1 MKLNGLLSVGDFAR
15 AAGDFLPDCV
25 RGYVEG
31 GTEDCRTLEANTR
44 AFENVQFRPRG
55 LVGVAERDQGVELFG
70 QHYASPIGIAPMGVT
85 TICRRHCDT
94 ALAEGARD
102 SNIPFVLSGL
112 STTPMETL
120 RESLEGFWYQGYLPG
135 DTTVVGPL
143 LDRLKQNGVSVL
155 VVTIDTP
162 VGANRE
168 NNQRAGFTIPFQ
180 PSWKLFWDGVRH
192 PRWSFQVFGQTL
204 LKDRR
209 IPRFTNVTAN
219 PIGHRITENPPG
231 GLRQGRDRLNW
242 EHMAWIRE
250 RWQGPLVLKGVG
262 HPADAE
268 RAAKEGMDGIIVSN
282 HGGRQ
287 LDGAQASLAALPEAV
302 AAVPADFP
310 VMVDGGFRRGGDV
323 LKAVALGARMVFL
336 GRPMLY
342 GATVGGVAGVR
353 RIAEIMHNE
362 IDCNMALL
370 GCRTL
375 AELDSSLLTQPR

>member
-1 MKLNGLLSVGDFAR
+1 MKLKEFLSVRDFAR

-31 GTEDCRTLEANTR
+31 GTEDCRTLEANIR

-55 LVGVAERDQGVELFG
+55 LVGVADRNQTVELFG
-70 QHYASPIGIAPMGVT
+70 QRYASPIGIAPMGVT
-85 TICRRHCDT
+85 AICRRHCET
-94 ALAEGARD
+94 SLAKGARI
-102 SNIPFVLSGL
+102 SKIPFVLSGL

-120 RESLEGFWYQGYLPG
+120 RESMDGFWYQGYLPG

-143 LDRLKQNGVSVL
+143 LERLKENGVSVL

-180 PSWKLFWDGVRH
+180 PSWTLFWDGVRH

-204 LKDRR
+204 VKDRC
-209 IPRFTNVTAN
+209 IPRFTNVTAD
-219 PIGHRITENPPG
+219 PVGYRITENPPG

-250 RWQGPLVLKGVG
+250 RWKGPLVLKGVG
-262 HPADAE
+262 HPGDAE

-287 LDGAQASLAALPEAV
+287 LDGAQASLSALPEAV
-302 AAVPADFP
+302 AAVPANFP

-342 GATVGGVAGVR
+342 GATVGGTAGVQ

-375 AELDSSLLTQPR
+375 ADLGPSLLTQTR

>member
-1 MKLNGLLSVGDFAR
+1 MKLKKLLSVSDFAR

-25 RGYVEG
+25 QGYVEG
-31 GTEDCRTLEANTR
+31 GTEDCRTLRANTEAIER
-44 AFENVQFRPRG
+44 VQFRPRG
-55 LVGVAERDQGVELFG
+55 LVGVENRDQSVELFG
-70 QHYASPIGIAPMGVT
+70 QRYASPIGIAPMGVT
-85 TICRRHCDT
+85 TMCRRHCEV

-102 SNIPFVLSGL
+102 ANIPFVLSGL
-112 STTPMETL
+112 STTPMEML
-120 RESLEGFWYQGYLPG
+120 RHSMEGFWYQGYLPG
-135 DTTVVGPL
+135 DTSVIGPL
-143 LDRLKQNGVSVL
+143 LDRLKANAVSVL

-192 PRWSFQVFGQTL
+192 PRWSMQVFGQTL
-204 LKDRR
+204 WKDRS
-209 IPRFTNVTAN
+209 IPRFTNVTADTT
-219 PIGHRITENPPG
+219 GYRITENPPG
-231 GLRQGRDRLNW
+231 GLRVGRDRLNW

-250 RWQGPLVLKGVG
+250 RWSGPLVLKGVG

-287 LDGAQASLAALPEAV
+287 LDGAQGALDALKEAV
-302 AAVPADFP
+302 AVVPQSFP

-342 GATVGGVAGVR
+342 GATVAGSAGVN
-353 RIAEIMHNE
+353 RIAEIMRTE

-375 AELDSSLLTQPR
+375 QDLDSSLLSQTL